1 MSSMLEQAI
10 VDAAALK
17 EAALKNAEQQVLERY
32 SKDIKEAVNALLEQE
47 DLEDAPPM
55 MAEPEPVM
63 DEIPPAAAAGEK
75 LCPCP
80 DDEEVV
86 ELDLDNLMMQVDDEE
101 PSPADAMDREGVAQ
115 ELGDEEDLLGGDL
128 GDLEMGD
135 EEEEGLQLQEDID
148 IDESELIDL
157 VEELVF
163 DYMPQPSGN
172 PTGLPVADL
181 DLEQRLLDLSR
192 EIQEAND
199 KKKDLQESLE
209 DSRSENNKL
218 RRTILKL
225 KEKLDEALVSNAR
238 LIYTNRVLGDDSLN
252 ERQKDK
258 IVEKISEARTIEEAK
273 MIHEAL
279 QSAVAGTS
287 KKEGPKS
294 LNEAVS
300 RQSTQVFS
308 RRQRSETNQVNDQF
322 FKKMQ
327 RLAGI
332 KKN

>member
-1 MSSMLEQAI
+1 
-10 VDAAALK
+10 
-17 EAALKNAEQQVLERY
+17 
-32 SKDIKEAVNALLEQE
+32 
-47 DLEDAPPM
+47 
-55 MAEPEPVM
+55 
-63 DEIPPAAAAGEK
+63 
-75 LCPCP
+75 
-80 DDEEVV
+80 
-86 ELDLDNLMMQVDDEE
+86 
-101 PSPADAMDREGVAQ
+101 
-115 ELGDEEDLLGGDL
+115 
-128 GDLEMGD
+128 
-135 EEEEGLQLQEDID
+135 
-148 IDESELIDL
+148 
-157 VEELVF
+157 
-163 DYMPQPSGN
+163 
-172 PTGLPVADL
+172 
-181 DLEQRLLDLSR
+181 
-192 EIQEAND
+192 
-199 KKKDLQESLE
+199 
-209 DSRSENNKL
+209 
-218 RRTILKL
+218 
-225 KEKLDEALVSNAR
+225 
-238 LIYTNRVLGDDSLN
+238 VLGNDSLN